1 MLSLDLGIAS
11 VIVVYMVIIHVIVE
25 NYVYR
30 FFIFRIELIMS
41 ILESNDIT
49 GNKVAY
55 LKFIFVRLLS
65 PNLWE
70 HVVLIFLFFTIHI
83 FLLQKHY

>member
-1 MLSLDLGIAS
+1 MSLDLLAS

-41 ILESNDIT
+41 ILESNDKR
-49 GNKVAY
+49 GKN
-55 LKFIFVRLLS
+55 
-65 PNLWE
+65 
-70 HVVLIFLFFTIHI
+70 
-83 FLLQKHY
+83 